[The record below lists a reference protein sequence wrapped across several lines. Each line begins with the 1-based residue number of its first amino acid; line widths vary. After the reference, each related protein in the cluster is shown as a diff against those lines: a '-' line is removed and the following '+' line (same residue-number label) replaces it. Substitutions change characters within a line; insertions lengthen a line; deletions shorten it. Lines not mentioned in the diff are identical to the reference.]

1 MKLLVAHSSGIEAVR
16 LMDLLWPELEA
27 DSARNALDLALHRLR
42 KILKTKDAV
51 LLVDGS
57 VLLNRDA
64 VWADT
69 FAL

>member
-1 MKLLVAHSSGIEAVR
+1 
-16 LMDLLWPELEA
+16 MDLLWPELEA